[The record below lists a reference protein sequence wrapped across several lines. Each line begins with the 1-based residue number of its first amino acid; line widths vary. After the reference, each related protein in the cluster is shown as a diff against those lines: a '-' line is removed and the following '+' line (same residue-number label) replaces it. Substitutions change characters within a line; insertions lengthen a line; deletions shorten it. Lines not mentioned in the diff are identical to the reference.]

1 MAILTLSHKTHAA
14 LSRFRRRTWTVVG
27 LCFAFQI
34 GNVALHAN
42 EHEPE
47 DTGQSAS
54 MAAANTPSSRPMSI
68 HNHNHNHK
76 LGSF

>member
-1 MAILTLSHKTHAA
+1 MAVFTLAHKTHAA
-14 LSRFRRRTWTVVG
+14 LARFRRRTWAVVG
-27 LCFAFQI
+27 LCLVFQI

-54 MAAANTPSSRPMSI
+54 MAAANTPSSGLMSI
-68 HNHNHNHK
+68 HNHNHK